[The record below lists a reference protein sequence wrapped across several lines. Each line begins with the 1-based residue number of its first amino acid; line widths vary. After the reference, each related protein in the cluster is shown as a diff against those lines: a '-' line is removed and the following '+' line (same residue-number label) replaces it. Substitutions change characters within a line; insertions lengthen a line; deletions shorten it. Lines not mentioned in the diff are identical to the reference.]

1 MNNEEKILEM
11 LVDLKAGQD
20 RMETRMD
27 GLEASVGELNRRVG
41 GLEQRIGSLEERV
54 DGLDQRM
61 GSLEERMDGLDQ
73 RMGSLEER
81 MDGLETYSRQ
91 TRVLLEKQEHNIRL
105 IAEQHT
111 DIVKKLD
118 KLNDRAAQ
126 IDDVR
131 ERVQVLENVVMDHT
145 AAIKELR
152 ELRKAE

>member
-11 LVDLKAGQD
+11 LADLKAGQD
-20 RMETRMD
+20 RLEGRMD
-27 GLEASVGELNRRVG
+27 GLA
-41 GLEQRIGSLEERV
+41 Q
-54 DGLDQRM
+54 
-61 GSLEERMDGLDQ
+61 
-73 RMGSLEER
+73 R

-91 TRVLLEKQEHNIRL
+91 TRVLLENQDHKIRL

-111 DIVKKLD
+111 DIVRKLD
-118 KLNDRAAQ
+118 MLNDRAAQ

-131 ERVQVLENVVMDHT
+131 ERVRVLENVVMDHT

>member
-73 RMGSLEER
+73 R

>member
-54 DGLDQRM
+54 
-61 GSLEERMDGLDQ
+61 DGLDQ